1 MIHHPLILAS
11 SSPRRHQL
19 LTMMGI
25 PHRVE
30 AANVQEIRL
39 PGEAPAAYVQRL
51 ARDKARAVPGAWVLG
66 ADTTVALGDEIL
78 EKPADADDALRM
90 LRALQGRRHEVLTAV
105 CLRADGAE
113 YQALDRTAVIFRP
126 ADEPALRAYIATGE
140 PLDKAGGYGI
150 QGYGAAL
157 IERIEGDFFGVM
169 GLPVRLV
176 LELMARA
183 GWEYNFGQQSTVN
196 GQR

>member
-19 LTMMGI
+19 LSMLGI

-39 PGEAPAAYVQRL
+39 PGESPAGYVQRL

-78 EKPADADDALRM
+78 EKPAGADDALRM
-90 LRALQGRRHEVLTAV
+90 LGELQGRRHEVLTAI
-105 CLRADGAE
+105 CLRADGVE
-113 YQALDRTAVIFRP
+113 YEALDRTAVFFRP
-126 ADEPALRAYIATGE
+126 ADQRALRAYVATGE
-140 PLDKAGGYGI
+140 PLDKAGAYGI

-157 IERIEGDFFGVM
+157 IERIEGDFFSVM

-176 LELMARA
+176 LDLMARA
-183 GWEYNFGQQSTVN
+183 GWDYDYGQPSTVN

>member
-1 MIHHPLILAS
+1 VIHHPLILAS

-39 PGEAPAAYVQRL
+39 PREAPAAYVERL

-113 YQALDRTAVIFRP
+113 YQALYR
-126 ADEPALRAYIATGE
+126 
-140 PLDKAGGYGI
+140 
-150 QGYGAAL
+150 
-157 IERIEGDFFGVM
+157 M
-169 GLPVRLV
+169 
-176 LELMARA
+176 
-183 GWEYNFGQQSTVN
+183 
-196 GQR
+196 